1 MLLLVSSC
9 ESGWKTTG
17 WVLYLGRTLSIIG
30 TRSCSCWDQ
39 CLLIGDAGTCRLS
52 FPLCQWPSTSQSCAE
67 TSYPPT
73 STSALTSHS
82 LSSLN
87 FLSAKLLITNNSLPL
102 HPPFLDS
109 QSDDFTFHLPESL
122 VVLIFLPLHNFIQ
135 YMLLFSLT
143 YQTIFKFTYSKLLA
157 SF

>member
-1 MLLLVSSC
+1 MTSSTVIIISGTKRCPCFVFNLSREVSSFLPLIWCSVGYLQFFSMLKWSLCRVWHCFFFLTLLLVSSC

-17 WVLYLGRTLSIIG
+17 WVLYLGRTLPIIG

-52 FPLCQWPSTSQSCAE
+52 LPLSQWPSASLPCAE

-73 STSALTSHS
+73 STSALTPHS

-87 FLSAKLLITNNSLPL
+87 LLQCSITNN
-102 HPPFLDS
+102 
-109 QSDDFTFHLPESL
+109 
-122 VVLIFLPLHNFIQ
+122 
-135 YMLLFSLT
+135 
-143 YQTIFKFTYSKLLA
+143 K
-157 SF
+157 